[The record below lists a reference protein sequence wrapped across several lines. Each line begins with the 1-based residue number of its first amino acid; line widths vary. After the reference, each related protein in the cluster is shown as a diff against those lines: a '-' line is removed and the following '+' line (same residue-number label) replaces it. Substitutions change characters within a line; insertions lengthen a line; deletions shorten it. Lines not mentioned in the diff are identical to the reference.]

1 VESLELTKDT
11 SIDQEIEKEESL
23 EIIIYYGQ
31 IYLRYTEL
39 TNRDIREEDI
49 QNEIKNELKN

>member
-1 VESLELTKDT
+1 MESLELTKDT

-39 TNRDIREEDI
+39 TNRDITDS
-49 QNEIKNELKN
+49 IKEKD